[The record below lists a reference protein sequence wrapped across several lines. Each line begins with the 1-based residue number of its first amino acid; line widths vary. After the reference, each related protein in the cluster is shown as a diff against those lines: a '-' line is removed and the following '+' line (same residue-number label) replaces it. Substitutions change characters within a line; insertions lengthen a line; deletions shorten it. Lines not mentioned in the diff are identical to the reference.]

1 MGSVCV
7 CVSVCPCG
15 DIRPVEAKGKPGSG
29 GLMMAAQ
36 QFPLNEP
43 LLTRALMTV
52 LGSEEDGGPRG
63 EAGES
68 TKPLIYVFGPHYSA
82 PQGLNK
88 SILNYIEVQHV
99 IASLQGYKSQNT
111 IFGVF

>member
-29 GLMMAAQ
+29 ELMMAAQ
-36 QFPLNEP
+36 QFPLNEL

-52 LGSEEDGGPRG
+52 LGSEEGCRSKGG
-63 EAGES
+63 S
-68 TKPLIYVFGPHYSA
+68 W
-82 PQGLNK
+82 
-88 SILNYIEVQHV
+88 
-99 IASLQGYKSQNT
+99 
-111 IFGVF
+111 